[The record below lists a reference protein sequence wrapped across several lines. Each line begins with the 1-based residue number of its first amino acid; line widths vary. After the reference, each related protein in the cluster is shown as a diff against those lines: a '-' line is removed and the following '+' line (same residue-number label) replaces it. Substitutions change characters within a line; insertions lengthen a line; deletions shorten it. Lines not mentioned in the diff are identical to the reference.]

1 MKISNLSRYGFL
13 GGLILGCGITLCLT
27 LLVSKT
33 PAGSHPKSVPFAK
46 EGFDFS
52 AILRKDNEWRG
63 PDIGEQLDL
72 KQLKGKDGATLADVI
87 GKRPAILVAVNP
99 DCGMCTLAADEMRYI
114 RDQISSTGI
123 GYYPVS
129 FQPTDEGVDLTAYT
143 DSLGLGKVAFQWS
156 TGAPSPQDSIIN
168 MTSPSHLLVGLDG
181 TIIKV
186 WPGSYGE
193 KSVRD
198 RMGKQIVADSLV
210 INDTLN
216 VWSQRAGLNA
226 R

>member
-1 MKISNLSRYGFL
+1 MIISNLSRYGFL
-13 GGLILGCGITLCLT
+13 SGLILGCGITLCLT
-27 LLVSKT
+27 LLVRKT
-33 PAGSHPKSVPFAK
+33 PADATPKSALFAK

-52 AILRKDNEWRG
+52 AILHKDNEWRG
-63 PDIGEQLDL
+63 PDIGEKLDL
-72 KQLKGKDGATLADVI
+72 TQLKEKDGSTLANVI
-87 GKRPAILVAVNP
+87 GKRPAMLVAVNP

-114 RDQISSTGI
+114 RDQLSSTGI

-129 FQPTDEGVDLTAYT
+129 FQPTDEGFDPNAYIG
-143 DSLGLGKVAFQWS
+143 SLDLGKVAFQWAAG
-156 TGAPSPQDSIIN
+156 TPIPQESILN
-168 MTSPSHLLVGLDG
+168 MTSPSHILVGLDG
-181 TIIKV
+181 TVIKV

-198 RMGKQIVADSLV
+198 RMGKQIVADTLI

-216 VWSQRAGLNA
+216 VLNQRAGSNT